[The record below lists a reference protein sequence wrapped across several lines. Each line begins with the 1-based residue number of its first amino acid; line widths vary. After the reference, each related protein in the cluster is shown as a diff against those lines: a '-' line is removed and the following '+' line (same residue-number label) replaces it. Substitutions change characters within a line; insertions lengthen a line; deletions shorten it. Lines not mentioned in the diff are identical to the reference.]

1 MTTTSGRKPPPEFIS
16 IQMTEA
22 AKIGAAD
29 ANTMSG
35 PLVPVSGGMGRWW
48 TNVCGKSESTL
59 HVVLR
64 IFCLLSSM
72 AALSFM
78 VTAEQSAT
86 LSIFGFKLPVY
97 SKWTY
102 SDSFEYLVG
111 ISAAVAAH
119 SLLQMMLTM
128 RKLLKKSPVIPSRNH
143 GWLIFTGDQAFAY
156 AMMSAASAAAGV
168 TNLNRAGIRHSSLPD
183 FCKPL
188 RSFCDHAA
196 ASITFA
202 FFTCFLLAASA
213 VADVLWLS
221 RY

>member
-1 MTTTSGRKPPPEFIS
+1 MTTTGDRKPPPEVA
-16 IQMTEA
+16 IQMIEP
-22 AKIGAAD
+22 AKIAA
-29 ANTMSG
+29 AESNTMSG
-35 PLVPVSGGMGRWW
+35 PLVPVSGGTNRWRI
-48 TNVCGKSESTL
+48 NVCGKSESTV

-64 IFCLLSSM
+64 IVCLLSSI

-78 VTAEQSAT
+78 VTAEQSAI
-86 LSIFGFKLPVY
+86 LSIYGFKLPVY

-119 SLLQMMLTM
+119 SLLQMILTV
-128 RKLLKKSPVIPSRNH
+128 RKLLKKAPVIPSRSH
-143 GWLIFTGDQAFAY
+143 GWLIFAGDQAFAY
-156 AMMSAASAAAGV
+156 AMMSGASAASGV
-168 TNLNRAGIRHSSLPD
+168 TNLNRTGIRHSSLPD

-188 RSFCDHAA
+188 GSFCDHVA

-213 VADVLWLS
+213 IADVLCLS
-221 RY
+221 TY